1 MGGLLSNP
9 ASKFPMFD
17 TELFRRY
24 PYLLPCIAATSVAWA
39 GCLYGFI
46 YLKEVRRLPLVP
58 LYEVFELNILTRRI
72 QTLPSKR
79 WKQKD
84 HIEMSERR
92 GSEFEKQ
99 AKPASIRYLLS
110 LPVLRALCISGAGL
124 SFM

>member
-1 MGGLLSNP
+1 M
-9 ASKFPMFD
+9 
-17 TELFRRY
+17 Y
-24 PYLLPCIAATSVAWA
+24 AAF
-39 GCLYGFI
+39 L
-46 YLKEVRRLPLVP
+46 
-58 LYEVFELNILTRRI
+58 LNIMIHRC